1 MLSKNTTSK
10 LLLGLYLSIVLIGCD
25 PNYSPEKSYGFDH
38 YFGLTM
44 NGESF
49 SAQLAISDKE
59 LSNGLMFRKELE
71 KDQGMLFVFE
81 SPKRASFWMKNTSI
95 PLDIGYFDI
104 TGRLL
109 EIHQL
114 YPFDPRPIRSKSQ
127 QIKYALEM
135 RSGWFKNH
143 NISSGH
149 ALDLKKIDTAIQ
161 KRK

>member
-10 LLLGLYLSIVLIGCD
+10 LLLGFYLSIALIGCD
-25 PNYSPEKSYGFDH
+25 QNYLPEGPYGFEH
-38 YFGLTM
+38 YFELSI

-49 SAQLAISDKE
+49 CAQIAINDKE
-59 LSNGLMFRKELE
+59 LSKGLMFRKELE
-71 KDQGMLFVFE
+71 KDHGMLFVFV
-81 SPKRASFWMKNTSI
+81 SPKRASFWMKNTSL
-95 PLDIGYFDI
+95 PLDIAYFDI
-104 TGRLL
+104 AGRLI

-114 YPFDPRPIRSKSQ
+114 YPFDTRPVHSKSQ

-135 RSGWFKNH
+135 QCGWFENN

-149 ALDLKKIDTAIQ
+149 ALDLKEIDTAIQ